1 MENQIQALVDAP
13 SERLNIEVKP
23 WLDPS
28 SNWGEAIIAKALLAL
43 RNQNGGFLL
52 IGFGTWYLAYK
63 YPDRFAA
70 IAPMSAPF
78 VVNAWASRLKDIPIW
93 AFHGEKD
100 DLVPISDVQ
109 DLISSLKSLGND
121 PRFTVLPNRDHYIL
135 DSYLNQELYTWFLQH
150 SRTPR

>member
-52 IGFGTWYLAYK
+52 IGFNDDGSPGSLIK
-63 YPDRFAA
+63 RLD
-70 IAPMSAPF
+70 IKSAF
-78 VVNAWASRLKDIPIW
+78 HIDNIQQIVFRYASR
-93 AFHGEKD
+93 
-100 DLVPISDVQ
+100 
-109 DLISSLKSLGND
+109 
-121 PRFTVLPNRDHYIL
+121 
-135 DSYLNQELYTWFLQH
+135 DSATA
-150 SRTPR
+150 SR